1 MQAASPAYETARLM
15 SLVGVGVDALSA
27 FAAVLMASAALSIFI
42 ALTSALQERRRDLA
56 LLRTLG
62 ASPAKLF
69 ALVAAEGMTL
79 VGAGV
84 ILGLAL
90 GHGAAD
96 VMGRWLAR
104 SQAWSVTGFAWEP
117 AEGLLVLFVL
127 AVGAVTCLIP
137 AIQAYRRDPA
147 TVLLEQ

>member
-1 MQAASPAYETARLM
+1 
-15 SLVGVGVDALSA
+15 
-27 FAAVLMASAALSIFI
+27 MACAGLSIFI
-42 ALTSALQERRRDLA
+42 ALTTALQERARDLA

-62 ASPAKLF
+62 ASPGKLF

-79 VGAGV
+79 VGAGA

-90 GHGAAD
+90 GHLAAEAI
-96 VMGRWLAR
+96 GRWLAV

-117 AEGLLVLFVL
+117 AEARLLALIV
-127 AVGAVTCLIP
+127 AIGAATCLIP